1 MVYQISYDLVSTTAD
16 YTAWYD
22 KLKSLGEAI
31 PALQSTWLL
40 STELSAEQI
49 TDALSPLTKT
59 GDRFLV
65 SRLEVSKYNGWHTR
79 TIWDWIHKR
88 LVQPKQV
95 VGELPSCASSPSE
108 S

>member
-40 STELSAEQI
+40 STESTAEQI
-49 TDALSPLTKT
+49 TDALSPLTKP

-65 SRLEVSKYNGWHTR
+65 SRIETSKYNGWHNKT
-79 TIWDWIHKR
+79 TWDWIRAKLIPPR
-88 LVQPKQV
+88 QNADNPSVRPVSQP
-95 VGELPSCASSPSE
+95 GD
-108 S
+108 